1 MNVLENLMAKGIYV
15 NDYPGLQVEGKE
27 LKFFYFR
34 IKDDH
39 PVRAGRKFE
48 QSFQIMMRVVG
59 QFNAAAESESTDR
72 ELRVFYAD
80 DAGNYIIGRIERED
94 SGSLTI
100 GNDQLMIQGDL
111 MFTLLLDRVYA
122 AEGLDGVKQ
131 VRIAE
136 VKNVHAAIEK
146 FLALYELGWKGL
158 FKQRNETSDIESI
171 FRSFVPFKMP
181 FLGKKETVKNP
192 TLTIQLGIRT
202 TAGDDFFKPAVMQ
215 TQSMALDEIFK

>member
-1 MNVLENLMAKGIYV
+1 MNVLEILLSKGIYV

-27 LKFFYFR
+27 LRFFFFR
-34 IKDDH
+34 ISDEH

-59 QFNAAAESESTDR
+59 QFNAAAEADNSDR

-80 DAGNYIIGRIERED
+80 DAGHYIIGRIERED

-100 GNDQLMIQGDL
+100 GNEQLAIQGDL

-122 AEGLDGVKQ
+122 AEGVEGVKK

-136 VKNVHAAIEK
+136 VKNVHVAIEK

-158 FKQRNETSDIESI
+158 FKQRNDTADIESI
-171 FRSFVPFKMP
+171 FRSFSPFKMP
-181 FLGKKETVKNP
+181 FLGKKETLKNP
-192 TLTIQLGIRT
+192 TLTIQLGIRNT
-202 TAGDDFFKPAVMQ
+202 SGDEFFKAAVMQ
-215 TQSMALDEIFK
+215 SQALSLDEIFR